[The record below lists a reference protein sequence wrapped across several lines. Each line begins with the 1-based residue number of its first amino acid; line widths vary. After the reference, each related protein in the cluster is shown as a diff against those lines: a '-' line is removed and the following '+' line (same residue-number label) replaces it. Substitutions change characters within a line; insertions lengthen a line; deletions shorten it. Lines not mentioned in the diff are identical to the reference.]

1 LFPQPGLKFLANRNN
16 PDAFEPVPRLVVE
29 EAASS
34 QAAGAPVSGSSEVY
48 TVEVQGQAYVVRV
61 TPGGDIESATP
72 IAPPQAQA
80 SAPVAPAAASTGIA
94 APLAGNVFKVLVN
107 PGDVVVSGDVVVV
120 LEAMKMETEIRAS
133 SGGTVSQVLAREGD
147 AVAVGATLV
156 TLN

>member
-1 LFPQPGLKFLANRNN
+1 MRCFLNLVSSFWLTVNN
-16 PDAFEPVPRLVVE
+16 PDAFEPVPQLAAAVVDVQRPGP
-29 EAASS
+29 AVLDA
-34 QAAGAPVSGSSEVY
+34 SEVY

-61 TPGGDIESATP
+61 TPGGDIESTTP
-72 IAPPQAQA
+72 VAPPQTPV
-80 SAPVAPAAASTGIA
+80 SAPPTQTSIGIT

-107 PGDVVVSGDVVVV
+107 PGDVVASGDVVVV

-133 SGGTVSQVLAREGD
+133 SGGAVSQVLAREGD